1 MAIEFG
7 RDTHAIRVM
16 PTSFEEKLARQRQIA
31 HATGTSPMSQL
42 RNPPPPP
49 AAPKPSPLAKKK
61 KVSPPRRGPPTTKT
75 RIQQMEQSNAAQRVQ
90 AIHRGRQTRTELQN
104 KQVAAQRVQAIH
116 RGRSQRLELKEQ
128 KQAATRVQA
137 IRRGTSQRKIYLAGG
152 ASRVVVC
159 GSAWSGR
166 TVAAAALATK
176 LAVPLVSVGELL
188 RASSLPA
195 DGIVL
200 SCGAARIL
208 PFVVVLMLLL
218 LLPPL
223 GAGANAVAP
232 VALLLASTAGRGLP
246 SELGLLD
253 GGLPR
258 EGGWII
264 RGVSCCAK
272 LTSLFRPPGR
282 PLCKNNRM
290 HSASVK
296 KNKTDERNSNI
307 DGNGHSSAE
316 SMLNGG
322 GGGGP
327 GGGNGVE

>member
-1 MAIEFG
+1 MYIFN
-7 RDTHAIRVM
+7 RNSQYKNNDTRYDGAGAAEGGSM
-16 PTSFEEKLARQRQIA
+16 PCLTSVLAVPMG
-31 HATGTSPMSQL
+31 ATGTLQK
-42 RNPPPPP
+42 
-49 AAPKPSPLAKKK
+49 AASLNSFSGRG
-61 KVSPPRRGPPTTKT
+61 VSDG
-75 RIQQMEQSNAAQRVQ
+75 AF
-90 AIHRGRQTRTELQN
+90 
-104 KQVAAQRVQAIH
+104 
-116 RGRSQRLELKEQ
+116 
-128 KQAATRVQA
+128 
-137 IRRGTSQRKIYLAGG
+137 AGG
-152 ASRVVVC
+152 
-159 GSAWSGR
+159 WKLLE
-166 TVAAAALATK
+166 AAARIRFSSSTSSSRRTNLPADGRCSGTNKGGTK
-176 LAVPLVSVGELL
+176 AGAAGERSVGELL

-264 RGVSCCAK
+264 RGVSCWAK